1 MTFWQIALA
10 LVPYTIAVV
19 LISKPRRR
27 QDKDRRLVYINPHLQ
42 DLMEARCVQIAIIR
56 TQIREHVSVLY
67 LKGLQMGEASS
78 HRYIGG

>member
-27 QDKDRRLVYINPHLQ
+27 QDK

-78 HRYIGG
+78 HRYYGG